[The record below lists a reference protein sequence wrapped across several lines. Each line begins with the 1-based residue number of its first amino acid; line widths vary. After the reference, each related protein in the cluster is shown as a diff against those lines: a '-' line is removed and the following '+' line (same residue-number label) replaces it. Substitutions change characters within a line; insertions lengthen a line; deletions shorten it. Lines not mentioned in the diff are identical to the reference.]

1 MILGARGRIR
11 YAQTGSCQ
19 CFCDSLIAHGLKS
32 FMNQGLPMTAIPQ
45 VAVLVDTSRSY
56 GRDIVRGIRRYVAE
70 QGPWSLYLE
79 PRDLRSSFP
88 EWLKN
93 WPGDGI
99 LARTIDPALL
109 KELKATKL
117 PVIEMRTT
125 TLKHPFP
132 FVGMDNHIVGRRVAQ
147 HFLDRGFRRFA
158 CYLDNSERFFQLRC
172 ASYRQTLSEQGHEC
186 SVFETTA
193 ASGPTQRWDEHQK
206 KLADWLSSLQKP
218 CAVFASNDQLG
229 FWILDAARRASISVP
244 EQIAVIGAENDKTLC
259 DTAWPP
265 LSSVQ
270 LRGQNVGHTAAKL
283 LHTWMQTQQQPT
295 GETLLPPGDIIVR
308 QSSDIVAVEDERIA
322 KALHFIRHQAITGI
336 GVDEVAR
343 SVALSRSA
351 LERRMKTLIGR
362 SPGEEIIRIR
372 FSHVERLLAQTDL
385 TLEAIA
391 ERTGFQH
398 MQYMAEAFRKRAGI
412 TPGEYRRQNRV

>member
-1 MILGARGRIR
+1 MTILGSRARIR

-19 CFCDSLIAHGLKS
+19 CFCDSRIAHGLKS
-32 FMNQGLPMTAIPQ
+32 FMNHALPMTTIPQ

-88 EWLKN
+88 EWLKD

-99 LARTIDPALL
+99 LARTVDPALL

-158 CYLDNSERFFQLRC
+158 CYQDDSERFFMQRC
-172 ASYRQTLSEQGHEC
+172 ESYLQTLKDQGHEC
-186 SVFETTA
+186 SLFKATPT
-193 ASGPTQRWDEHQK
+193 TQRWDEHQQ
-206 KLADWLSSLQKP
+206 KLADWLSSLKKP

-283 LHTWMQTQQQPT
+283 LDSWMQTQQQPAA
-295 GETLLPPGDIIVR
+295 ETLLAPGDIIVR

-322 KALHFIRHQAITGI
+322 RALHYIRQQAITGI
-336 GVDEVAR
+336 SVDEVAR

-351 LERRMKTLIGR
+351 LERRMKTFIGR

-398 MQYMAEAFRKRAGI
+398 TQYMAEAFRKRAGI
-412 TPGEYRRQNRV
+412 TPGEYRRQNRVS